1 MIKKNIRFL
10 MLTAIMLM
18 AGGSAWAGEYYLLF
32 KEGNINTPANLE
44 NYGKKTADNIYTWTF
59 DVSSGT
65 NCYFTLST
73 SSSYSDMIS
82 TMSSTSG
89 DISEASILSARDVAT
104 GYGQGDHSGDNYKY
118 YRVAFTTTGSVTL
131 SYNSTTKKY
140 TFASA
145 GTTYTVTAS
154 VTGGTS
160 SIDPSEADIAEGSNA
175 DFTVTPQAGYDFS
188 SYTCSNATV
197 TRSGNVFNVA
207 PTANTSLSVT
217 YTLRSLTVNTAVD
230 GTGGSIADGG
240 SVNYGSSITIR
251 ATASDGSHSLDRS
264 NVSFSGTADI
274 SYDVVSSTITDIT
287 LSNVT
292 VGGTLTVAF
301 VSEQKPVVNFGAMPA
316 QAGNTVAVGA
326 YLVERYCEE
335 VIEIGFE
342 WNTSNDFSSPNDFS
356 YGSNASA
363 FTLSNSR
370 ANLAALINGD
380 EFSAIIPASEF
391 SSITAGTNMFF
402 RAYVETAEGT
412 GYSDVVGIFYNPCM
426 GLTSVALVPTAAELP
441 AGYEVTLQVVA
452 RGAGK
457 SPAYTWY
464 LDQTDAN
471 ISGGTATAISG
482 ATSDSYT
489 YTMSSPAGSHHIKV
503 KVAEGECGTS
513 QFTHDDAVAVGI
525 TASKRADITVCDEPA
540 FNFEGEVG
548 GDIPEITTTPWA
560 ATEISIEND
569 ANYSDYEWNVE
580 PANAV
585 LAGKSKNSVVFRA
598 DVLSGEST
606 TYTVT
611 YTAKGNCTRADV
623 EVKKQINVKVEKD
636 ADICN

>member
-1 MIKKNIRFL
+1 
-10 MLTAIMLM
+10 MLTAMMLVASSM
-18 AGGSAWAGEYYLLF
+18 VQADTYYVRW
-32 KEGNINTPANLE
+32 GTNADPSTWS
-44 NYGKKTADNIYTWTF
+44 NYVTA
-59 DVSSGT
+59 SGSGT
-65 NCYFTLST
+65 LTATLTGIPTDKNVYIGYSVNT
-73 SSSYSDMIS
+73 SSYTGMN
-82 TMSSTSG
+82 TS
-89 DISEASILSARDVAT
+89 SEASVSSSC
-104 GYGQGDHSGDNYKY
+104 G
-118 YRVAFTTTGSVTL
+118 
-131 SYNSTTKKY
+131 
-140 TFASA
+140 SA
-145 GTTYTVTAS
+145 GAQNYNVGAPRYYFIWAYCNTSSITVTVSTSTNAYTLTSAVTTYTVTAS
-154 VTGGTS
+154 VSGGTS
-160 SIDPSEADIAEGSNA
+160 TISPTSTTIADGSNA
-175 DFTVTPQAGYDFS
+175 DFTVTPQAGYDYS
-188 SYTCSNATV
+188 TYTCSNATV
-197 TRSGNVFNVA
+197 VRNGNVFNVT

-251 ATASDGSHSLDRS
+251 ATASDASHSLDRS

-274 SYDVVSSTITDIT
+274 SYDVVSSTATDIT

-370 ANLAALINGD
+370 ADLDELVNGD

-426 GLTSVALVPTAAELP
+426 GLTSLELIPTTVALP

-489 YTMSSPAGSHHIKV
+489 YTMPSPAGSHHIKV

-560 ATEISIEND
+560 ATEINVEND
-569 ANYSDYEWNVE
+569 ENYTDYEWDVE
-580 PANAV
+580 PASAV
-585 LAGKSKNSVVFRA
+585 LAGKSKTSVVFRA

-611 YTAKGNCTRADV
+611 YTAKGDCDGADV

>member
-10 MLTAIMLM
+10 MLAAMMLM

-32 KEGNINTPANLE
+32 KEGNINTPAALE
-44 NYGKKTADNIYTWTF
+44 NYGSKTATNVYTWTI
-59 DVSSGT
+59 DVPAGT
-65 NCYFTLST
+65 NCFFTLST
-73 SSSYSDMIS
+73 TSSYADMIS
-82 TMSSTSG
+82 TNESSVK
-89 DISEASILSARDVAT
+89 DIEESTILSTIDVST
-104 GYGQGDHSGDNYKY
+104 GYGTDSHSGDNYKY
-118 YRVAFTTTGSVTL
+118 YRVAFTTAGSVTL

-145 GTTYTVTAS
+145 GTTYTVIAS
-154 VTGGTS
+154 VSGGSSTISPTS
-160 SIDPSEADIAEGSNA
+160 TSIAEGSNA
-175 DFTVTPQAGYDFS
+175 DFTVTPQAGYEYNTHS
-188 SYTCSNATV
+188 CPNATV
-197 TRSGNVFNVA
+197 VRNGNVFNVA

-217 YTLRSLTVNTAVD
+217 YTLRSLTVTTSVS

-287 LSNVT
+287 LSDVT

-370 ANLAALINGD
+370 ASLAALVNGD
-380 EFSAIIPASEF
+380 EFSAIIPESEF
-391 SSITAGTNMFF
+391 SSITSGTNMFY
-402 RAYVETAEGT
+402 RAYVTTAEGT
-412 GYSDVVGIFYNPCM
+412 GYSDVVGFFYNPCK
-426 GLTSVALVPTAAELP
+426 GLTSVDITPTTAQLP

-464 LDQTDAN
+464 LDQSDTDIEN
-471 ISGGTATAISG
+471 GTATAISG

-489 YTMSSPAGSHHIKV
+489 YTMPSPAGSHHIKV

-540 FNFEGEVG
+540 FNFEGEAG

-560 ATEISIEND
+560 ATEINIEND
-569 ANYSDYEWNVE
+569 ENYADYEWDVE

-585 LAGKSKNSVVFRA
+585 LTGKSKNSVVFRA
-598 DVLSGEST
+598 DVLSGDST

-611 YTAKGNCTRADV
+611 YTAKGSCSGASV
-623 EVKKQINVKVEKD
+623 EVKKQIEVTVEKD

>member
-10 MLTAIMLM
+10 MLTAMMLM
-18 AGGSAWAGEYYLLF
+18 ACGSAWAGDYYLLF
-32 KEGNINTPANLE
+32 KVGNINTPAGLE
-44 NYGKKTADNIYTWTF
+44 NYGSKTATNVYTWTI
-59 DVSSGT
+59 DVPAGT

-73 SSSYSDMIS
+73 TSSYADMIS
-82 TMSSTSG
+82 TNESSAK
-89 DISEASILSARDVAT
+89 DIEESTILSTKDVST
-104 GYGQGDHSGDNYKY
+104 GYGTDSHSVDNYKY
-118 YRVAFTTTGSVTL
+118 YRVAFTTAGSVTL

-145 GTTYTVTAS
+145 GTTYTVSAS
-154 VTGGTS
+154 VSGGTS
-160 SIDPSEADIAEGSNA
+160 TISPASTSIAEGSNA
-175 DFTVTPQAGYDFS
+175 DFTVTPQAGYEYNTHS
-188 SYTCSNATV
+188 CPNATV
-197 TRSGNVFNVA
+197 VRNGNVFNVA

-217 YTLRSLTVNTAVD
+217 YTLRSLTVTTSVS
-230 GTGGSIADGG
+230 GTGGTIGDGG
-240 SVNYGSSITIR
+240 NVNYGNDLTIR
-251 ATASDGSHSLDRS
+251 ATADENHSLDRS
-264 NVSFSGTADI
+264 SVNFEGTANI
-274 SYDVVSSTITDIT
+274 SYTVISSTITDIT

-292 VGGTLTVAF
+292 EGGVLSVAF
-301 VSEQKPVVNFGAMPA
+301 VSEHNPVVDFGNQPT
-316 QAGNTVAVGA
+316 QSGNTVNVGA
-326 YLVERYCEE
+326 YLVERYCSE
-335 VIEIGFE
+335 VTAIGFE
-342 WNTSNDFSSPNDFS
+342 WNTSNDFTSPNSFPYS
-356 YGSNASA
+356 GNESH

-370 ANLAALINGD
+370 ASLAALVNGD
-380 EFSAIIPASEF
+380 EFSAIIPESEF
-391 SSITAGTNMFF
+391 SSITSGTNMFY
-402 RAYVETAEGT
+402 RAYVTTAEGT
-412 GYSDVVGIFYNPCM
+412 GYSDVVGFFYNPCK
-426 GLTSVALVPTAAELP
+426 GLTSVDITPTTAQLP

-464 LDQTDAN
+464 LDQEDAN

-489 YTMSSPAGSHHIKV
+489 YTMPSPAGSHHIKV

-540 FNFEGEVG
+540 FNFEGEAG

-560 ATEISIEND
+560 ATEINIEND
-569 ANYSDYEWNVE
+569 ENYADYEWDVE

-585 LAGKSKNSVVFRA
+585 LAGKSKTSVVFRA
-598 DVLSGEST
+598 DVLSGDST

-611 YTAKGNCTRADV
+611 YTAKGSCSGASV
-623 EVKKQINVKVEKD
+623 EVKKQIEVTVEKD